1 MLVRSLLLEGTF
13 IRHQH
18 WEIGLLSNFQ
28 NYVVIL
34 LRHTG
39 GANAVEYSL
48 MMVLVA
54 VFIIAGILAM
64 SGAMGGIFNQIGS
77 CLDDPATCT
86 PAKFCNVA
94 QQNCGNN
101 N

>member
-1 MLVRSLLLEGTF
+1 MLRNLRV
-13 IRHQH
+13 
-18 WEIGLLSNFQ
+18 
-28 NYVVIL
+28 YVVTL
-34 LRHTG
+34 LRDRG

-48 MMVLVA
+48 MMALVA

-64 SGAMGGIFNQIGS
+64 SGAMGGIFNQMGS

>member
-1 MLVRSLLLEGTF
+1 MLRNLRV
-13 IRHQH
+13 
-18 WEIGLLSNFQ
+18 
-28 NYVVIL
+28 YVVTL
-34 LRHTG
+34 LRDRG

-48 MMVLVA
+48 IMALVA

-64 SGAMGGIFNQIGS
+64 SGAMGGLFNQMGS

-86 PAKFCNVA
+86 PGKFCNVA